1 MSSVTETRQFAN
13 IGAVN
18 TAAFALK
25 GGKYGVITKSTGAGT
40 IDLAALAADG
50 VTFVKPV
57 ITQIAAVAAYAVVDL
72 PPGQY
77 RFEVTGFTA
86 NFISITSVPY

>member
-1 MSSVTETRQFAN
+1 MSSVTQSVQFTN

-18 TAAFALK
+18 TAAFGLK
-25 GGKYGVITKSTGAGT
+25 GGKYAVITKSTGAGT
-40 IDLAALAADG
+40 IDLSVLSQDG
-50 VTFVKPV
+50 VTFVKPT
-57 ITQIAAVAAYAVVDL
+57 IAQIVAVTGFAVVDL

-86 NFISITSVPY
+86 NFLSITSVPY